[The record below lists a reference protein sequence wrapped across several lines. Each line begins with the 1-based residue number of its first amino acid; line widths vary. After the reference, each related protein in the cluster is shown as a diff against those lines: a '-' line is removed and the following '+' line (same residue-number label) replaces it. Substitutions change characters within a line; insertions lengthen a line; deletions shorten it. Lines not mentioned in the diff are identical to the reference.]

1 MPVFCLA
8 PIDPSDDAWK
18 GAAFVQRIWVEAI
31 DEPAAR
37 AQATA
42 ITRPYSHRGRSVA
55 RPMSRAWIYWA
66 AVVLVVHLIITWP
79 AWLPLILSSVQHKW

>member
-42 ITRPYSHRGRSVA
+42 ITRPYSHIACIRGRVRHWPWIFAATCEVDADHPGVS
-55 RPMSRAWIYWA
+55 PGRA
-66 AVVLVVHLIITWP
+66 LTEDGRLLGP
-79 AWLPLILSSVQHKW
+79 